1 MMCQRCGQECKTYK
15 HGMCQDCY
23 GHIAKCSDCG
33 VGSFLIRGMCNLC
46 LEKNIARFEK
56 KYVAGIAAAER
67 IIKLHKDAGCKLC
80 IRCEVAVGILD
91 ALRGVGKP

>member
-67 IIKLHKDAGCKLC
+67 IIYNKLTPDGYYKKGNEAAA
-80 IRCEVAVGILD
+80 REILD
-91 ALRGVGKP
+91 ALRGGE